1 MYISEGLK
9 MNRITVT
16 QARARIG
23 EVLQEAENQPVA
35 VQRRGKEDVYI
46 IGRED
51 YELLAKAKAKARIQN
66 KHAGTVRDLADR

>member
-1 MYISEGLK
+1 

-66 KHAGTVRDLADR
+66 KHAGTISATSNQSSGSL